1 VPPISTVVA
10 VTAIAAVVVVSIVVV
25 VPMVLIVVILVVVA
39 AIVVLGAWAAFE
51 QERVRAI
58 VGARLTRFAY
68 LDRWAWPGWRGSLAW
83 SAYPDLD
90 MDSLTWPALPE
101 GLA

>member
-1 VPPISTVVA
+1 MPSRITVV
-10 VTAIAAVVVVSIVVV
+10 TIPAIAAVVVVSIVVV
-25 VPMVLIVVILVVVA
+25 VPMVLIVVIVVVA
-39 AIVVLGAWAAFE
+39 AIVMLGAWVAFE

-58 VGARLTRFAY
+58 VGARLARFAY
-68 LDRWAWPGWRGSLAW
+68 LDRWAWPGWRGSLVW
-83 SAYPDLD
+83 SAYLDLD